1 MSETHINQQ
10 LRAVARHKFL
20 QLRRGKSIHTL
31 PSRFNILVPIRD
43 GSSLLF
49 NSLSRS
55 LCLLSLQETTLYQA
69 LVADPSAHDTVVDLK
84 NNNEHRVLFKQLSAE
99 GFCISDQLDELSL
112 VQEQYHHA
120 RKDESS
126 LGLTIAPTMD
136 CNLACGYC
144 FQGLDKARNA
154 ITDELEEKILHLIQ
168 NSSEALRRVSITW
181 YGGEPLIKSQRLLT
195 LSKKI
200 IDLCADRNASY
211 SSIVVSNG
219 VYLNAKLAQKLID
232 HGCHLAQI
240 TVDGPAQLH
249 DQMRPTKGGKGSF
262 QLIMGNIGDVLAN
275 TTLQVTI
282 RINVG
287 KDNIDACGQLLD
299 ELELRGF
306 HQYPQ
311 CNVYF
316 APIDASTEKSGS
328 AFDVALGKDDF
339 NRQIAPYRARAKRMG
354 LINETV
360 SPSGI
365 MGLCVATKN
374 ADMVLAPNGEIHKC
388 WETMHEPSQRTG
400 QLIASD
406 ANKIASC
413 IDDSQ
418 NKRLWDEWSPY
429 DNPVCASCRIVPM
442 CAGACAHRFI
452 YFGSG
457 GTHALPC
464 PEWKWNTA
472 ELIFERAME
481 QGYVNADDW
490 LEEAKTTLSQVAGEF
505 HTPQTMTAAR
515 DALWAKIGNTD
526 VQQSA
531 TNEAEIPP

>member
-1 MSETHINQQ
+1 MSETPINQQ
-10 LRAVARHKFL
+10 LRIVARQKLL
-20 QLRRGKSIHTL
+20 QLRRGKYVHTQ
-31 PSRFNILVPIRD
+31 PSRFNILVPIRN
-43 GSSLLF
+43 GSNLLF
-49 NSLSRS
+49 NSVSRS
-55 LCLLSLQETTLYQA
+55 LCLLSPAESSIYQT
-69 LVADPSAHDTVVDLK
+69 VAANPAAHDTSADLD
-84 NNNEHRVLFKQLSAE
+84 NNVEHRILFKQLSAE
-99 GFCISDQLDELSL
+99 GFCINPQLDELAL
-112 VQEQYHHA
+112 VQERYNVA
-120 RKDESS
+120 RQDESR

-144 FQGLDKARNA
+144 FQGLDKARSA
-154 ITDELEEKILHLIQ
+154 ITDELEEKIIEVIQ
-168 NSSEALRRVSITW
+168 NRSAALRQVSITW

-200 IDLCADRNASY
+200 IDLCTERNVGY
-211 SSIVVSNG
+211 SSMVVSNG
-219 VYLNAKLAQKLID
+219 VYLNAKLAQKLVD
-232 HGCHLAQI
+232 HGCQMAQI
-240 TVDGPAQLH
+240 TVDGPAHLH

-262 QLIMGNIGDVLAN
+262 QLIMRNIGEVLAN
-275 TTLQVTI
+275 TTLHISI

-287 KDNIDACGQLLD
+287 KENISACGQLLD

-306 HQYPQ
+306 HQYQ
-311 CNVYF
+311 HCTVYF

-354 LINETV
+354 LINATV

-374 ADMVLAPNGEIHKC
+374 TDMVLAPNGEIHKC
-388 WETMHEPSQRTG
+388 WETMHESSQRTG

-406 ANKIASC
+406 A
-413 IDDSQ
+413 DDTVSTTDEIQ

-429 DNPVCASCRIVPM
+429 DNPVCSSCRIVPM
-442 CAGACAHRFI
+442 CAGACAHRFL

-457 GTHALPC
+457 SSHALPC

-481 QGYVNADDW
+481 QGYVTTDDW

-505 HTPQTMTAAR
+505 HTPETMTAAR
-515 DALWAKIGNTD
+515 NALWAKIQSPELACTGNTMEH
-526 VQQSA
+526 Q
-531 TNEAEIPP
+531 